1 MKNLSKKSLAATLR
15 LLADR
20 YWRDLTMRMLSDLND
35 VYVSPSDLRHVETVY
50 RCFRDEV
57 DGTKERMAA
66 LRSVAIWSDI
76 DESYLDKMISQV
88 HQLFTIELIREVLF
102 HDFAR
107 EVLEDFTA
115 KIEEAA

>member
-1 MKNLSKKSLAATLR
+1 
-15 LLADR
+15 
-20 YWRDLTMRMLSDLND
+20 MRMLSDLND
-35 VYVSPSDLRHVETVY
+35 VYVRPSDLQHVETVY

-57 DGTKERMAA
+57 EATKERMSA

-76 DESYLDKMISQV
+76 DESHFDKLIWQV
-88 HQLFTIELIREVLF
+88 HRLFTIELIREVLF

-107 EVLEDFTA
+107 EVWNDFVS